1 MIFEQDE
8 VSARATDFLYA
19 RVPEEQRAPTIRGWS
34 TLPGP
39 WWRVSFFVA
48 TGKDVAV
55 GYEIDFPADQPP
67 EKTRPTFR
75 KLVPPR
81 PLDADERARRDAVQ
95 TALVALN
102 KARTGCGPNVNPV
115 VLPGSVLG
123 TKGWIVY
130 LLASTVEPGTIVQ
143 GGHQRFVVSEDGK
156 TVVSSEQLS
165 RCGVQKVEK
174 DTVAMALSTP
184 FYDLPNEGHVFTS
197 LSTRMQFV
205 LGTRLGIWMIEGDVI
220 KVLSRADATPSEK

>member
-8 VSARATDFLYA
+8 VSARATDLLYA
-19 RVPEEQRAPTIRGWS
+19 RVPEEARAPTIRGWS

-55 GYEIDFPADQPP
+55 GYEVDFPADQPP
-67 EKTRPTFR
+67 EKTQPTFR

-95 TALVALN
+95 TALAALN

-130 LLASTVEPGTIVQ
+130 LLASTREAGTVVQ
-143 GGHQRFVVSEDGK
+143 GGHQRFVVSEDGR
-156 TVVSSEQLS
+156 TVLSSEQLS
-165 RCGVQKVEK
+165 RCALPKEK
-174 DTVAMALSTP
+174 EMVAMVLSTP

-197 LSTRMQFV
+197 LSTRMQFALV
-205 LGTRLGIWMIEGDVI
+205 TRVGIWMIDGEVI
-220 KVLSRADATPSEK
+220 NFVSPSNATPSEK